1 MIKDETSTGQ
11 TSSLTH
17 YKNRL
22 IMKVFWVFFVC
33 FFETGERAGAGAAD
47 EGAATGQ
54 PAAVHPADRHQSH
67 CAAFTA
73 HRRGR
78 QWCVHTHTLTCI
90 CKYTHFHAQKHLE
103 IRKKRKKK
111 DQIENKRRKVFV
123 LSDLNYHQDIYLRKK
138 KIKNQRVHFS
148 SLQFMHE
155 RQSHQLFFFFY

>member
-22 IMKVFWVFFVC
+22 IMKVFWFFFVC

-78 QWCVHTHTLTCI
+78 QWCVHTHTYMHMQIHTFSRT
-90 CKYTHFHAQKHLE
+90 KMFRNEEKE
-103 IRKKRKKK
+103 KEKRSNR
-111 DQIENKRRKVFV
+111 E
-123 LSDLNYHQDIYLRKK
+123 
-138 KIKNQRVHFS
+138 
-148 SLQFMHE
+148 
-155 RQSHQLFFFFY
+155 

>member
-22 IMKVFWVFFVC
+22 IMKVFGVFLF

-78 QWCVHTHTLTCI
+78 QWCVHTHTHI
-90 CKYTHFHAQKHLE
+90 HAYANTHIFTH
-103 IRKKRKKK
+103 
-111 DQIENKRRKVFV
+111 
-123 LSDLNYHQDIYLRKK
+123 
-138 KIKNQRVHFS
+138 KNV
-148 SLQFMHE
+148 
-155 RQSHQLFFFFY
+155 